1 MRTHLVR
8 SKWIKGMRRQDTR
21 FGTRSLTETGRQ
33 LWMSLHNW
41 RDNQFFRS
49 EPDEGVVLVSI
60 LPVYCLFCADSRGC
74 RISAGDVNV
83 RLHPSFGRDP
93 LVRYCKVSEK
103 VFRNS
108 NVFQDLTTGS
118 GQDYHFF

>member
-49 EPDEGVVLVSI
+49 EPDEGVVLDFCWRCERETTPFIWTGPLGQI
-60 LPVYCLFCADSRGC
+60 L
-74 RISAGDVNV
+74 
-83 RLHPSFGRDP
+83 
-93 LVRYCKVSEK
+93 
-103 VFRNS
+103 
-108 NVFQDLTTGS
+108 
-118 GQDYHFF
+118 

>member
-1 MRTHLVR
+1 
-8 SKWIKGMRRQDTR
+8 MRRQDTR
-21 FGTRSLTETGRQ
+21 FGTRSLPRRGLWETGRQ

-60 LPVYCLFCADSRGC
+60 LPVCCLFCADSRGC
-74 RISAGDVNV
+74 GISAGDVNV

-93 LVRYCKVSEK
+93 LVRYCK
-103 VFRNS
+103 
-108 NVFQDLTTGS
+108 
-118 GQDYHFF
+118 DYHFFKKIVTGSEMLQYKIRFRSERQV